1 MLLRVR
7 YLDRNG
13 AHLKS
18 RGVLW
23 QGRDDDKPA
32 CVEAAEDV
40 RSLVLP
46 LLYVDWCTP
55 TFRKC
60 SFQPF
65 ISQNPSIFPIS
76 WSQPMRWQYLEFPWP
91 MRVHQSLLL
100 MAGMAKLCLLLQ
112 VPLLSSLHHT
122 PPQVSLHTIRGVYSS
137 YFLGSISCLT
147 INTKGV
153 KK

>member
-1 MLLRVR
+1 MLLLVR

-18 RGVLW
+18 RGDLW

-46 LLYVDWCTP
+46 LLYGDWCTP

-60 SFQPF
+60 SYQPF

-76 WSQPMRWQYLEFPWP
+76 WSQPMKGQYLDSSKP
-91 MRVHQSLLL
+91 MRVDPSDCRWGPATSLPRYCGATGLT
-100 MAGMAKLCLLLQ
+100 
-112 VPLLSSLHHT
+112 T
-122 PPQVSLHTIRGVYSS
+122 PRWATTPTLPSTASPSKPSTPAVRIEHRGQ
-137 YFLGSISCLT
+137 
-147 INTKGV
+147 
-153 KK
+153 